1 MLSASA
7 LLGTRIAVGVC
18 LFVVANL
25 VYALLKLRKRMAAG
39 TIWPRAAGTIVASSA
54 TRSAVSRTGNETATV
69 EVRYRY
75 RVGNKEYESRRIR
88 FGGQARTSALAAD
101 EIVAKYPRG
110 ATIDVYYNPKSP
122 AQAVLEPGNSGNVTA
137 LVALLVVFV
146 AISAVLMAHAI
157 AGRVLY
163 AANGAPLF
171 AFLLPLF
178 AIMIGIGSLVQYV
191 LLRRQAAASATWPTV
206 RGRITRAAVIA
217 EEREDRDG
225 DDGTIRTVT
234 RYRPDVQFAY
244 TVGGREFHGNTW
256 TRGWT
261 AYYPNEDDA
270 RAAIAK
276 YGAGTSVPVF
286 YNAAQPGEAV
296 LEPGGGSFATS
307 LVFGAMF
314 GLGGLLM
321 LWAFSVVPM

>member
-7 LLGTRIAVGVC
+7 LLGTRIAAGVC

-25 VYALLKLRKRMAAG
+25 VYAVLKLRRRMAAG
-39 TIWPRAAGTIVASSA
+39 TNWPRAAGTIVASSVSQ
-54 TRSAVSRTGNETATV
+54 SAAPRTGDDTATV

-75 RVGNKEYESRRIR
+75 RVGGRDYEGTRIR
-88 FGGQARTSALAAD
+88 FGGQARMSALAAD
-101 EIVAKYPRG
+101 GIVAKYPRG
-110 ATIDVYYNPKSP
+110 AAIDVFYNPKSP
-122 AQAVLEPGNSGNVTA
+122 SQAVLEPGNSGNLAA
-137 LVALLVVFV
+137 LAVLLVVFV
-146 AISAVLMAHAI
+146 AISAVLIAHAI

-178 AIMIGIGSLVQYV
+178 AIMIGVGSCVQYV

-206 RGRITRAAVIA
+206 WGKITRAAVVA
-217 EEREDRDG
+217 EEREDRDR
-225 DDGTIRTVT
+225 DDGMIRTVT

-261 AYYPNEDDA
+261 AYYPNEDGA

-276 YGAGTSVPVF
+276 YSAGTSVPVF
-286 YNAAQPGEAV
+286 YNAMQPGEAV
-296 LEPGGGSFATS
+296 LEPDGGGFATS

>member
-1 MLSASA
+1 MLNASA
-7 LLGTRIAVGVC
+7 LLGTRIAAGVC

-25 VYALLKLRKRMAAG
+25 VYALIKMRKRMAAG
-39 TIWPRAAGTIVASSA
+39 KNWPRAVGTIIASSA
-54 TRSAVSRTGNETATV
+54 TQSAVSRTGNDTATV

-75 RVGNKEYESRRIR
+75 RVGSKDYEGTRIR
-88 FGGQARTSALAAD
+88 FGGQARMSALAAD
-101 EIVAKYPRG
+101 EIVARYPRG
-110 ATIDVYYNPKSP
+110 ATIEVFHDPKSP
-122 AQAVLEPGNSGNVTA
+122 SQAVLEPGNSGNVTA

-146 AISAVLMAHAI
+146 AIGAVLTAHAI

-178 AIMIGIGSLVQYV
+178 AIMVGIASCVQYV

-206 RGRITRAAVIA
+206 WGKITRAAVVA

-244 TVGGREFHGNTW
+244 TVGGRDFHGNTW
-256 TRGWT
+256 THGWT
-261 AYYPNEDDA
+261 AYYPSEDAA

-276 YGAGTSVPVF
+276 YNAGTSVPVF
-286 YNAAQPGEAV
+286 YNATRPGEAV
-296 LEPGGGSFATS
+296 LEPGGSSFATS